1 MKDLNNWFETVDQVA
16 ISIAIIL
23 ELVCFVM
30 KESED
35 SVGRLAVL
43 ELLGKRVFGNVH
55 PSLAEVVGQGSIEN
69 ELKVVRG
76 LRGGHGT
83 RTDSV

>member
-1 MKDLNNWFETVDQVA
+1 MKDLHNWFQIVNQVA

-43 ELLGKRVFGNVH
+43 ELLGKRVFGNVY
-55 PSLAEVVGQGSIEN
+55 PSLIEVVSQGSIKN

-76 LRGGHGT
+76 GGH
-83 RTDSV
+83 